1 MDRQIDVS
9 MDEQEDEYKNEWMDR
24 QIDMSK
30 DEQDEY
36 KNEQID
42 RQIRVRM
49 KIGG

>member
-36 KNEQID
+36 KNEQIY